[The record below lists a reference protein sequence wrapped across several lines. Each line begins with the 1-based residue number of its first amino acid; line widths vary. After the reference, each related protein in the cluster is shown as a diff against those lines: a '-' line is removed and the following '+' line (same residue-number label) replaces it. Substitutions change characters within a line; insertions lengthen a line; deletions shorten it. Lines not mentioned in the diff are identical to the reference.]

1 MFKIINR
8 NPEIKTSNLNIR
20 STQLSALF
28 EKIFKKIFVFLFI
41 YEMYQL
47 LILPRV
53 LYEKM

>member
-8 NPEIKTSNLNIR
+8 NPEIKTSNRNIR
-20 STQLSALF
+20 STQLRALF
-28 EKIFKKIFVFLFI
+28 EKLFKKIFVFLFI

-47 LILPRV
+47 LILPRI